1 MGNQAED
8 LAEEFIE
15 DLECTGSGKA
25 GNVFYRSNCFFS
37 YGTHWV
43 LARKDAGVL
52 IINTARR
59 SQSTDKQ
66 TRDFIRVASR
76 QDKYQVFYANAGES
90 VMPNLFHVADDYET
104 SFKDTLMGF
113 GAKPRRPE
121 LQKKCITDVAD
132 LLTSPGDVL
141 SGYGTEE
148 FMKYVCFY
156 LDKPFSVKTYRSWI
170 KNNAKLYPYLAEL
183 VKYTEKGKVSRNS
196 VLAPYLGISK
206 VPNEEGIGFKFLNA
220 IKSKGRIAAAVEVAA
235 VDNGYSLEKFTEVA

>member
-1 MGNQAED
+1 MGKPTYD
-8 LAEEFIE
+8 LAEKFIE

-25 GNVFYRSNCFFS
+25 GNVFYRSNCFYSF
-37 YGTHWV
+37 GTHWV

-52 IINTARR
+52 IINTART
-59 SQSTDKQ
+59 SQSTDGQ
-66 TRDFIRVASR
+66 TRDFISVALR
-76 QDKYQVFYANAGES
+76 QDKYQVLYANAGER
-90 VMPNLFHVADDYET
+90 VMPSLFHVADDYEA

-113 GAKPRRPE
+113 SAKPRIPG
-121 LQKKCITDVAD
+121 LQKKCITAVAD

-148 FMKYVCFY
+148 FMKYVCYY

-170 KNNAKLYPYLAEL
+170 KSNAKLYPYLAEL

-196 VLAPYLGISK
+196 VLAPYLGVSK
-206 VPNEEGIGFKFLNA
+206 APKEEGIGFKFLNA
-220 IKSKGRIAAAVEVAA
+220 IKSKGRIAAAVEVSA